1 MNDHIQPGQFDFSAI
16 MNQVERQMAED
27 PNAFGTDEETR
38 KKVVVQNAEGI
49 LGRPLNMIEQKMV
62 RNIMNV
68 DAHSWARGKDGGLKS
83 GLQAFDDAFEG
94 GAQPGLILF
103 GAAPNVGKSAYMLQ
117 VCKGMSELND
127 NVYVSYHSLDDANN
141 DLMPRYIAN
150 DQQITIGQ
158 AKSPAKYED
167 QPEIMEKRNEGIKN
181 LYRRVDRFG
190 MFDSNEMTSVEAIE
204 QHIKDII
211 MTMQEGVRIVIAID
225 SFNDL
230 TVEDKQF
237 SNSDDKNA
245 YVAKAIKKW
254 STAYNAVVMCTVHL
268 RKTNGKRPIEDDLKD
283 TITLRYEATMVCLMY
298 NEVGIK
304 EETAEI
310 YWLDEDEDKKMPVA
324 EVKFAKNKH
333 ASMKSTK
340 FFNFIPDYSLF
351 IQAEDEAQRRFLS
364 KIHQS

>member
-1 MNDHIQPGQFDFSAI
+1 MSNTQPGQFSFTDI
-16 MNQVERQMAED
+16 MHQVERQMQQD
-27 PNAFGTDEETR
+27 PNAFGFEPEMR
-38 KKVVVQNAEGI
+38 KKVIVTNVEGI
-49 LGRPLNMIEQKMV
+49 LGRPLNRIEEKML
-62 RNIMNV
+62 RNIMNM
-68 DAHSWARGKDGGLKS
+68 DAHSWARGKNGGLIS
-83 GLQAFDDAFEG
+83 GLQSFDDAFEG

-103 GAAPNVGKSAYMLQ
+103 AAAPNVGKSAYMLQ
-117 VCKGMSELND
+117 VCKGISERNEK
-127 NVYVSYHSLDDANN
+127 VYVSYHSLDDANN

-167 QPEIMEKRNEGIKN
+167 DEEIINKRNEGIKN

-190 MFDSNEMTSVEAIE
+190 MFDSNDMTSVEAIE
-204 QHIKDII
+204 EHIKDIK
-211 MTMQEGVRIVIAID
+211 MTMPEGTRIVIAID

-230 TVEDKQF
+230 TVESKTF
-237 SNSDDKNA
+237 SNNDDKTA
-245 YVAKAIKKW
+245 HVSKTIKGW
-254 STAYNAVVMCTVHL
+254 ATRFDVVVMCTAHL

-304 EETAEI
+304 EENAEI
-310 YWLDEDEDKKMPVA
+310 YWVDEDEDLKMPVV

-351 IQAEDEAQRRFLS
+351 IQAEDEAQRRFAS
-364 KIHQS
+364 KIYQN